1 MTRKFGSL
9 LPVLAVSA
17 LLLWTPSTAR
27 ADDVLERATELRRQ
41 DPAAALELLDR
52 EIGALDGPPGAGEPE
67 AARTRLAGMLEL
79 RAGILRDRGRMDA
92 AMADAERLQRLA
104 EGSEDAVLTAG
115 ALFLQGS
122 IAAERGAI
130 ADALEKFH
138 AARERLGPTSALDE
152 KARINNA
159 LAVAHTFAENYPRAR
174 EYYERALELARRAGD
189 AAMEASVLGNLPL
202 VIAELEGPEAALE
215 AHRRALAVAERHG
228 AEPLVAQQLANICSL
243 LVQLGRLDEAASTC
257 PRALQRTTALGLRRL
272 AAGARMSLGDLHAA
286 RGRHARARSLYQ
298 EVLESVRG
306 EVASVEE
313 PVLEKL
319 VSVHE
324 AMGDPAA
331 ALESLRELVA
341 FRERRREDQRQSLI
355 DELEI
360 RYKVEQQED
369 QIELLRLDAELQ
381 SARLARR
388 NLMLVSTAVALALV
402 TLLALVS
409 WRAYRTKSLMERELS
424 ARNRELEEAVR
435 TIGRLAREDEL
446 TGLLNRRA
454 FLERAGEELRRRQR
468 TGRPLTI
475 AMGDIDRF
483 KQLNDRYGHA
493 VGDEVL
499 RTVAERMRRLL
510 RDLDI
515 LCRWGGEEFLV
526 LFPDTVPEQA
536 IAVLDRVRRGFSGR
550 ALNTPAGTFHI
561 TLTFGIA
568 PVADDIRTAIERAD
582 QAMYRGK
589 QQGRDRIVSASA

>member
-1 MTRKFGSL
+1 MVRKNVSVQ
-9 LPVLAVSA
+9 PVLIVIA
-17 LLLWTPSTAR
+17 LLLCAPWQAR
-27 ADDVLERATELRRQ
+27 ADEMLEQASELRRH

-52 EIGALDGPPGAGEPE
+52 EIGAPDDKLAGGMPE
-67 AARTRLAGMLEL
+67 SARTRLAGMLEL
-79 RAGILRDRGRMDA
+79 RAGILRDRGRLDA

-104 EGSEDAVLTAG
+104 EGSTDPVLTAG

-122 IAAERGAI
+122 ITAERGAI

-138 AARERLGPTSALDE
+138 AARRLLEPTDALAE

-174 EYYERALELARRAGD
+174 QYYERALELARRAGD

-202 VIAELEGPEAALE
+202 VIAELEGPDAALQ

-228 AEPLVAQQLANICSL
+228 AEPLVAQQLANICSV
-243 LVQLGRLDEAASTC
+243 LVQIGRLDEAASTC
-257 PRALQRTTALGLRRL
+257 PRALQRTTELGLRRL

-286 RGRHARARSLYQ
+286 RGRHARAHSLYQ

-306 EVASVEE
+306 EIASVEE

-319 VSVHE
+319 VTVHE
-324 AMGDPAA
+324 AMGNPAA
-331 ALESLRELVA
+331 ALESLRELVD
-341 FRERRREDQRQSLI
+341 FRQRRRENQRQSLI
-355 DELEI
+355 DELEV
-360 RYKVEQQED
+360 RYQVEQQED
-369 QIELLRLDAELQ
+369 QIELLRLDAQLQ

-388 NLMLVSTAVALALV
+388 NLMLVSAAVALALV

-409 WRAYRTKSLMERELS
+409 WRAYRTKSRMERELS
-424 ARNRELEEAVR
+424 ERNRELEEAVR

-483 KQLNDRYGHA
+483 KQLNDRFGHA

-499 RTVAERMRRLL
+499 RSVAEKMRRLL

-515 LCRWGGEEFLV
+515 VCRWGGEEFLV
-526 LFPDTVPEQA
+526 LFPDTSPDQA
-536 IAVLDRVRRGFSGR
+536 IAVLDRLRRGFSGKS
-550 ALNTPAGTFHI
+550 LNTPAGTFHI
-561 TLTFGIA
+561 TLTFGITQ
-568 PVADDIRTAIERAD
+568 VADDVPGAIERAD

-589 QQGRDRIVSASA
+589 QQGRDRIVSAAA